1 MATRHAVIAE
11 SALRASRALMAPPE
25 PESDAKLRLGRCT
38 GMRQEGTDNYNED
51 GKQCFGCWLACHR
64 ERGCWCDPG
73 EKEHTP
79 HSESRR
85 LLQPGAR
92 VGTHKGLYS
101 VSVSRL
107 QARWYG

>member
-25 PESDAKLRLGRCT
+25 PERLAKLRLGRCT

-73 EKEHTP
+73 EKERGGDPGEKEHTP
-79 HSESRR
+79 LSESRR

-92 VGTHKGLYS
+92 VGTHK
-101 VSVSRL
+101 RL
-107 QARWYG
+107 